1 MYTICS
7 MLTKKQKNL
16 LLFINKKLRSSG
28 VSPSYEEMKESLN
41 LKSKSG
47 IHRLISAL
55 EERGFIK
62 RLAHKARALEVIKL
76 PETASANDIYNSFSP
91 SVIKGGLDESSNRNN
106 SDENEIP
113 VLGKIAAGTPVEAI
127 QNEVARISLPSNIEN
142 NGEFFGL
149 KVQGDSMI
157 EAGIND
163 GDTVIVRKADTAEN
177 GKIVVALIDDHEA
190 MLKRIRRKGKTVA
203 LESANRNY
211 ETKIFGPDRV
221 KVQGI
226 LVSLYRNFS

>member
-1 MYTICS
+1 

-28 VSPSYEEMKESLN
+28 VSPSYEEMKSSLN

-91 SVIKGGLDESSNRNN
+91 SVIRGGLDDSNLQKSNT
-106 SDENEIP
+106 DIP
-113 VLGKIAAGTPVEAI
+113 VLGNIAAGTPIEAI
-127 QNEVARISLPSNIEN
+127 QNEVTRIPLPENIEK

-163 GDTVIVRKADTAEN
+163 GDTVIVKKTDTAEN
-177 GKIVVALIDDHEA
+177 GKIVVALIDDQEA

-226 LVSLYRNFS
+226 LVSLYRNFH